1 MVLKYTLDN
10 GMVILLEPI
19 EGVASVS
26 AGLWVKTGSRN
37 EQKDQM
43 GYAHFIEHM
52 LFKGTSNYSARD
64 IARMVDRVGGQ
75 HNAATNRE
83 YTCYYINVIS
93 DYLALSVD
101 LLADMYYHSLFDA
114 DEISKEKNVILEE
127 IRMYEDTPDELI
139 HDVFMEC
146 MLSDH
151 PLGHPILGTL
161 DSIDGIDKI
170 RLLDF
175 FRENYSR
182 ENCIFAVAGNFDVE
196 ETKRLI
202 ERAFSSP
209 LSEGSAAVRGG
220 EDPPR
225 RIFRRHITRDLEQ
238 IHFCLGTEG
247 LNRSDENRWALFSL
261 STILGGSMSSRLFQN
276 IREREG
282 LCYAIYS
289 FHSAYLDNGVFGV
302 YCGTSPDNYARALGL
317 IVRECESLLAEG
329 VTDEELEDAKTFMKG
344 NLALSMESTEVRM
357 GHLAKN
363 EMIYGRHFSFDEMIE
378 KIDAITMDDF
388 SRVIDTIFRG
398 KQLTLVSIGRIPG
411 NTGPE
416 TADPILLAGG
426 RRLP

>member
-93 DYLALSVD
+93 DYLELSVD

-182 ENCIFAVAGNFDVE
+182 GNCIFAVAGNFDVE
-196 ETKRLI
+196 KTKRLI

-209 LSEGSAAVRGG
+209 LSEGGAVVRGG

-225 RIFRRHITRDLEQ
+225 RIFRR
-238 IHFCLGTEG
+238 
-247 LNRSDENRWALFSL
+247 
-261 STILGGSMSSRLFQN
+261 
-276 IREREG
+276 
-282 LCYAIYS
+282 
-289 FHSAYLDNGVFGV
+289 
-302 YCGTSPDNYARALGL
+302 
-317 IVRECESLLAEG
+317 
-329 VTDEELEDAKTFMKG
+329 
-344 NLALSMESTEVRM
+344 
-357 GHLAKN
+357 
-363 EMIYGRHFSFDEMIE
+363 
-378 KIDAITMDDF
+378 
-388 SRVIDTIFRG
+388 
-398 KQLTLVSIGRIPG
+398 
-411 NTGPE
+411 
-416 TADPILLAGG
+416 
-426 RRLP
+426 